1 MRRTHPRRFWLI
13 ARHRT
18 GGMEV
23 LTTNLARGGEAL
35 PVFSFEEEANM
46 FLRLGAL
53 GDDWRERETAGG
65 ELVSVLCGPCAGVD
79 RVVLD
84 PVPLPGSLVEGLNG
98 LLSTGREAFMRSL
111 LNPRWFRPPESW
123 GSHAR
128 GRADASERAAMLAR
142 M

>member
-1 MRRTHPRRFWLI
+1 VRRTHPRRFWLI

-53 GDDWRERETAGG
+53 GDDWRARETAGG

-128 GRADASERAAMLAR
+128 RRADASERAATPAR

>member
-1 MRRTHPRRFWLI
+1 
-13 ARHRT
+13 
-18 GGMEV
+18 MEV
-23 LTTNLARGGEAL
+23 LTTNLACGGEAL
-35 PVFSFEEEANM
+35 PVFSFEDEANV

-53 GDDWRERETAGG
+53 GDDWRARETAGG

-111 LNPRWFRPPESW
+111 LNPRRFRPPGSW
-123 GSHAR
+123 DSHAR
-128 GRADASERAAMLAR
+128 RASVSERAATPPR
-142 M
+142 R

>member
-1 MRRTHPRRFWLI
+1 MRRTHPKRFWLI

-18 GGMEV
+18 GEIEV

-35 PVFSFEEEANM
+35 PVFSFEDEANV

-53 GDDWRERETAGG
+53 GDDWRARETGGG

-84 PVPLPGSLVEGLNG
+84 PIYARAGAAHRRIEWVVEHGAGGL
-98 LLSTGREAFMRSL
+98 
-111 LNPRWFRPPESW
+111 
-123 GSHAR
+123 
-128 GRADASERAAMLAR
+128 
-142 M
+142 

>member
-1 MRRTHPRRFWLI
+1 VRRIHPRRFWLI

-18 GGMEV
+18 GGMAV

-53 GDDWRERETAGG
+53 GDDWRARETTGG

-98 LLSTGREAFMRSL
+98 LLSTGREAFMGSL
-111 LNPRWFRPPESW
+111 LNPRRFRPPTY
-123 GSHAR
+123 GGGLVR
-128 GRADASERAAMLAR
+128 RRADALERAATPAR
-142 M
+142 R

>member
-1 MRRTHPRRFWLI
+1 MRRTYPRRFWLI

-35 PVFSFEEEANM
+35 PVFSFEDEANM

-53 GDDWRERETAGG
+53 GDDWRARETSGG

-111 LNPRWFRPPESW
+111 LNPRWFGPPSS
-123 GSHAR
+123 GGGLVR
-128 GRADASERAAMLAR
+128 RQADVSERAATPAR
-142 M
+142 R

>member
-18 GGMEV
+18 GGMAV

-35 PVFSFEEEANM
+35 PVFSFEDEANM

-53 GDDWRERETAGG
+53 GDDWRARETTGG

-84 PVPLPGSLVEGLNG
+84 PIPLPGSLVEGLNG

-111 LNPRWFRPPESW
+111 LNPRWFRPPGSW

-128 GRADASERAAMLAR
+128 RRASVSERAATPAR
-142 M
+142 R

>member
-1 MRRTHPRRFWLI
+1 
-13 ARHRT
+13 
-18 GGMEV
+18 MEV
-23 LTTNLARGGEAL
+23 LTANLACGEEVL
-35 PVFSFEEEANM
+35 PVFSFEDEANM
-46 FLRLGAL
+46 FLRLGAQ
-53 GDDWRERETAGG
+53 GNDWRARETAGG
-65 ELVSVLCGPCAGVD
+65 ELVSVLCGPCASVD

-84 PVPLPGSLVEGLNG
+84 PIPLPGSLVEGLNG

-128 GRADASERAAMLAR
+128 RRADASERAAMPAR